1 MVQPSSSRG
10 EIDVFGSIPRE
21 GSAAMKNVAFNLQGS
36 DGKSMTEN
44 RAIFGRASGVDN
56 ISRGASVS
64 VHPKSSETAFKILKQ
79 LDRTIPSP
87 TSKPLGLRQTL
98 ANRNTSSVATNRQIK
113 GPDFSIGNGNKQSS
127 INESGSA
134 NSETT
139 YGKKVYSHLHFLARY
154 TVLLFTN
161 CTCYKGNERFL
172 VILPIGTPNLV

>member
-1 MVQPSSSRG
+1 MQPSSSRG

-36 DGKSMTEN
+36 DGKSIAEN
-44 RAIFGRASGVDN
+44 RTTFGRASGVDN

-87 TSKPLGLRQTL
+87 TSKPLGLR

-134 NSETT
+134 NSEIT

-172 VILPIGTPNLV
+172 VI

>member
-1 MVQPSSSRG
+1 MQPSSSRG
-10 EIDVFGSIPRE
+10 QVDVFGSVPRE

-36 DGKSMTEN
+36 DGKSMTES
-44 RAIFGRASGVDN
+44 RATFGHASGGDN

-79 LDRTIPSP
+79 LDRTVPSLS
-87 TSKPLGLRQTL
+87 SKPLGLRQTL
-98 ANRNTSSVATNRQIK
+98 AKRNTSSVATNRQIK

-139 YGKKVYSHLHFLARY
+139 YGKKVYSHLHFLAQY
-154 TVLLFTN
+154 TVWSTTVN
-161 CTCYKGNERFL
+161 
-172 VILPIGTPNLV
+172 